1 MNLIPYIFRHIQN
14 VQGNTKNDKKQEMDT
29 RKTMSC
35 IFVVDTS
42 ESMNYP
48 VNDPPINDLNR
59 ALRAFPE
66 YIKNQ
71 KIINI
76 NIDISLIQT
85 HNNNAGIISQFVPIS
100 QWKQEPLRATGLS
113 PIGRCL
119 ETAIQ
124 LAKQR
129 MNEVDHMD
137 KPSYPVWIL
146 LFTDGR
152 STDGVRQAR
161 ELLKEQRLEEK
172 KEFIL
177 WIVATGNADMNIC
190 RSLTDHIIIMNHR
203 DYDSVFQ
210 WTTNCFRILSGNKIV
225 SMKFLETQYDLRA
238 EKIEKG

>member
-14 VQGNTKNDKKQEMDT
+14 FQSDTKNDKKQEMDI
-29 RKTMSC
+29 RKTISC
-35 IFVVDTS
+35 IFIVDTS

-48 VNDPPINDLNR
+48 PDDPPIDYLNR

-71 KIINI
+71 QIINI

-85 HNNNAGIISQFVPIS
+85 HNNNARIVSQFVPIS
-100 QWKQEPLRATGLS
+100 QWKQDTLRATGLS

-124 LAKQR
+124 MAKQR
-129 MNEVDHMD
+129 MNEVDQMA
-137 KPSYPVWIL
+137 KPSYPVWII

-152 STDGVRQAR
+152 ATDGVRQAR

-177 WIVATGNADMNIC
+177 WIVATENADMNIC
-190 RSLTDHIIIMNHR
+190 RSLTDHIIIMKQR

-210 WTTNCFRILSGNKIV
+210 WTSDCFRILSGSENA
-225 SMKFLETQYDLRA
+225 SMKLLKKQYDMITG
-238 EKIEKG
+238 KK

>member
-14 VQGNTKNDKKQEMDT
+14 LQGDTKNDKKQEMDT

-71 KIINI
+71 QIINI

-85 HNNNAGIISQFVPIS
+85 HNNNAGIVSQFVPIS

-137 KPSYPVWIL
+137 KPSYPVWII

-161 ELLKEQRLEEK
+161 EWLKEERLNKNTEY
-172 KEFIL
+172 IL
-177 WIVATGNADMNIC
+177 WIVATEDADMRIC
-190 RSLTDHIIIMNHR
+190 RSLTNHILIMNHK
-203 DYDSVFQ
+203 DYDNVFQ
-210 WTTNCFRILSGNKIV
+210 WTSDCFRILSEHENV
-225 SMKFLETQYDLRA
+225 SLRLLEKQYNLI
-238 EKIEKG
+238 IEKKKG